1 MVPDNK
7 NLSVPPFIW
16 KFVVY
21 WPFYSL
27 TDNRRCDDPTPLC
40 SFYFLIVENKYCW
53 TKRSMS
59 SCLWIVYL
67 FFFSL
72 SLSLKWDLFKI
83 YIFLNKAFAF
93 YSRETNIRLEY
104 DLIKSFRRTSLIND
118 WTDTCKVLF
127 ERGKELKII
136 LVLPRDEDRD
146 KTIVGRVIEQIGS
159 RDSEE
164 PALPLVSSNTGDD
177 FSNSRL
183 ELEIN

>member
-1 MVPDNK
+1 MIQHHFA
-7 NLSVPPFIW
+7 LFIFLLL
-16 KFVVY
+16 KTNIVGRN
-21 WPFYSL
+21 
-27 TDNRRCDDPTPLC
+27 DRCHRVFG
-40 SFYFLIVENKYCW
+40 S
-53 TKRSMS
+53 
-59 SCLWIVYL
+59 WIYL
-67 FFFSL
+67 FFFFL

-83 YIFLNKAFAF
+83 YVFLNKAFAF

-146 KTIVGRVIEQIGS
+146 KTIIVGRVIEQIGS

-164 PALPLVSSNTGDD
+164 PALPLVSSNTRDE

-183 ELEIN
+183 ELEVN

>member
-1 MVPDNK
+1 MIQHHFA
-7 NLSVPPFIW
+7 LFIFLLL
-16 KFVVY
+16 KTNIVGRN
-21 WPFYSL
+21 
-27 TDNRRCDDPTPLC
+27 DRCHRVFG
-40 SFYFLIVENKYCW
+40 S
-53 TKRSMS
+53 
-59 SCLWIVYL
+59 WIYL

-83 YIFLNKAFAF
+83 YVFLNKAFAF

-146 KTIVGRVIEQIGS
+146 KTIIVGRVIEQIGS

-164 PALPLVSSNTGDD
+164 PALPLVSSNTRDE

-183 ELEIN
+183 ELEVN

>member
-1 MVPDNK
+1 MRWSNTT
-7 NLSVPPFIW
+7 L
-16 KFVVY
+16 
-21 WPFYSL
+21 L
-27 TDNRRCDDPTPLC
+27 
-40 SFYFLIVENKYCW
+40 FLFSYCW
-53 TKRSMS
+53 KQILLDETIDV
-59 SCLWIVYL
+59 IVSLDRGFIY
-67 FFFSL
+67 FFFFL

-83 YIFLNKAFAF
+83 YVFLNKAFAF
-93 YSRETNIRLEY
+93 YSRETNIRLDY

-146 KTIVGRVIEQIGS
+146 KTIIVGRVIEQIGS

-164 PALPLVSSNTGDD
+164 PALPLVSSNTRDE

-183 ELEIN
+183 ELEVN

>member
-1 MVPDNK
+1 MIQHHFA
-7 NLSVPPFIW
+7 LFIFLLL
-16 KFVVY
+16 KTNIVGRN
-21 WPFYSL
+21 
-27 TDNRRCDDPTPLC
+27 DRCHRVFG
-40 SFYFLIVENKYCW
+40 S
-53 TKRSMS
+53 
-59 SCLWIVYL
+59 WIYL

-127 ERGKELKII
+127 EREKELKII

-146 KTIVGRVIEQIGS
+146 KTIIVGRVIEQIGS

-164 PALPLVSSNTGDD
+164 PALPLVSSNTRDE

-183 ELEIN
+183 ELEVN

>member
-1 MVPDNK
+1 MIQHHFA
-7 NLSVPPFIW
+7 LFIFLLL
-16 KFVVY
+16 KTNIVGRN
-21 WPFYSL
+21 
-27 TDNRRCDDPTPLC
+27 DRCHRVFG
-40 SFYFLIVENKYCW
+40 S
-53 TKRSMS
+53 
-59 SCLWIVYL
+59 WIYL
-67 FFFSL
+67 FFFFL

-83 YIFLNKAFAF
+83 YVFLNKAFAF

-146 KTIVGRVIEQIGS
+146 KTIIVGRVIEQIGS

-164 PALPLVSSNTGDD
+164 PTLPLVSSNTGDD

-183 ELEIN
+183 ELEVN

>member
-1 MVPDNK
+1 MIQHHFA
-7 NLSVPPFIW
+7 LFIFLLL
-16 KFVVY
+16 KTNIVGRN
-21 WPFYSL
+21 
-27 TDNRRCDDPTPLC
+27 DRCHRVFG
-40 SFYFLIVENKYCW
+40 S
-53 TKRSMS
+53 
-59 SCLWIVYL
+59 WIYL
-67 FFFSL
+67 FFFFL

-83 YIFLNKAFAF
+83 YVFLNKAFAF
-93 YSRETNIRLEY
+93 YSRETNIRLDY

-146 KTIVGRVIEQIGS
+146 KTIIVGRVIEQIGS

-164 PALPLVSSNTGDD
+164 PALPLVSSNTRDE

-183 ELEIN
+183 ELEVN